1 MQQFFTLLAPPC
13 SCPLTNPP
21 FALRNALRLSA
32 DSDHAS
38 LPSFHLGGNPIECN
52 CDMVWFKS
60 VNDAAEGSSDGGHNH
75 NYPRVVDIES
85 IYCRLVYAHG
95 KGESGGAF
103 VPLVE
108 ARNEQFLC
116 PYETHCFALCKCC
129 DFDACDCEMSC
140 PDGCACYHD
149 ASWSKNV
156 AVCSAA
162 DFQVGCALKEA
173 NRPWAHLLLLS
184 PC

>member
-1 MQQFFTLLAPPC
+1 MSRANYQPITYFF
-13 SCPLTNPP
+13 
-21 FALRNALRLSA
+21 RNALRLSA
-32 DSDHAS
+32 TTAGQSS
-38 LPSFHLGGNPIECN
+38 PPSFHLGGNPIECN

-60 VNDAAEGSSDGGHNH
+60 VNDPDESAGNSNSVHNN

-85 IYCRLVYAHG
+85 IYCRLVNDLN
-95 KGESGGAF
+95 SPAF

-140 PDGCACYHD
+140 PDNCTCYHD

-162 DFQVGCALKEA
+162 DFQVG
-173 NRPWAHLLLLS
+173 N
-184 PC
+184 